1 MLLEIFLIPANIK
14 RITLVMG
21 AENHLFIYYQNRGN
35 MHSCAVPTDE
45 NLTERAVRMCVIC
58 VGGTS
63 DVPTMLNAA
72 HCVTLSF

>member
-1 MLLEIFLIPANIK
+1 
-14 RITLVMG
+14 
-21 AENHLFIYYQNRGN
+21 
-35 MHSCAVPTDE
+35 MHSYSVPTDE
-45 NLTERAVRMCVIC
+45 NLTERAVSMYLIC